1 MLTSNG
7 NLVHFFQGEK
17 DAALLKIAELK
28 DALSES
34 NTEVLSFRTSLTES
48 ENKIQE
54 LEATLFATQE
64 QHSSD
69 TSFRE
74 QEVTKISQKIAALE
88 NDVEEHTKTKSSLE
102 NELKTTVSIVKLVH
116 VTASFNKTQHL
127 WAMIHDDRNN
137 NNDDDDSHSHN
148 HDNNSNN
155 TNTNNNNYKKF
166 LFSGTFT
173 VFTSVKCKYKEKEMY
188 YNLKVWRFK

>member
-1 MLTSNG
+1 MLNVMLNTYG
-7 NLVHFFQGEK
+7 NWVHFFQGEK

-34 NTEVLSFRTSLTES
+34 NTEVLSFCTSLTES
-48 ENKIQE
+48 ENKIKE

-69 TSFRE
+69 ASFRE

-88 NDVEEHTKTKSSLE
+88 NDLEEHTKIKSSLE

-116 VTASFNKTQHL
+116 VTASFNNIQHL
-127 WAMIHDDRNN
+127 WTMMMIVIIMIIIMVMMMMMIMIMIIMIIIIIMRIFYSLVHLQ
-137 NNDDDDSHSHN
+137 
-148 HDNNSNN
+148 
-155 TNTNNNNYKKF
+155 F
-166 LFSGTFT
+166 LHQ
-173 VFTSVKCKYKEKEMY
+173 
-188 YNLKVWRFK
+188 